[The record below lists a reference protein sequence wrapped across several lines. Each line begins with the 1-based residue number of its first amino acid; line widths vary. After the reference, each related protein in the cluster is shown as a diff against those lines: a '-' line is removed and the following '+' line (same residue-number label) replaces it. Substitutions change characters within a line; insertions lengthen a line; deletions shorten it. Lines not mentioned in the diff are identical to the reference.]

1 MFTILVIEDNDELRN
16 LYSLAL
22 RKQGYETLSAS
33 DGVTASQLLE
43 QNFVDMVITDIMMP
57 NMNGYEFV
65 KYLRSFNKEIP
76 IIIIT
81 ARDDFSSKQEGYHL
95 GTDDYMVKPIDVNE
109 LCLRV
114 EALLRRSKIVHER
127 KQTIGETV
135 LDLDALS
142 VTRNDLSYDLSKKE
156 FYLLYKL
163 ISTPNKIH
171 TRQQLMDEIWGVEAE
186 SDARTVDVHIS
197 KLRKLFEANPDFS
210 IKTIRGL
217 GYKVTIPDHMR

>member
-1 MFTILVIEDNDELRN
+1 MLTILVIEDNDELRN

-33 DGVTASQLLE
+33 DGVTASQLME
-43 QNFVDMVITDIMMP
+43 HNFVDMIITDIMMP

-65 KYLRSFNKEIP
+65 KYIRSFNKEIP
-76 IIIIT
+76 VIIIT
-81 ARDDFSSKQEGYHL
+81 AKDDFSSKQEGYHL

-109 LCLRV
+109 MCLRV

-127 KQTIGETV
+127 KQQIGETL

-142 VTRNDLSYDLSKKE
+142 VTRNDISYELSKKE

-197 KLRKLFEANPDFS
+197 KLRKLFEENPDFS

-217 GYKVTIPDHMR
+217 GYKITPHEIS

>member
-1 MFTILVIEDNDELRN
+1 MLTILVIEDNDELRN

-22 RKQGYETLSAS
+22 RKQGYKTLSAS
-33 DGVTASQLLE
+33 DGVTASQLME

-65 KYLRSFNKEIP
+65 KYLRSFNEEIP
-76 IIIIT
+76 VIIIT
-81 ARDDFSSKQEGYHL
+81 AKDDFSSKQEGYNL
-95 GTDDYMVKPIDVNE
+95 GTDDFMVKPIDVNE
-109 LCLRV
+109 MCLRV

-127 KQTIGETV
+127 KQKIGETM

-142 VTRNDLSYDLSKKE
+142 VTRDGISYELSKKE

-163 ISTPNKIH
+163 ISTPNRIL

-197 KLRKLFEANPDFS
+197 KLRKLFEDNPDFS

-217 GYKVTIPDHMR
+217 GYKIIPCEN

>member
-1 MFTILVIEDNDELRN
+1 MLTILVIEDNDELRN

-22 RKQGYETLSAS
+22 RKQGYKTLSAS
-33 DGVTASQLLE
+33 DGVTASQLME

-65 KYLRSFNKEIP
+65 KYLRSFNEEIP
-76 IIIIT
+76 VIIIT
-81 ARDDFSSKQEGYHL
+81 AKDDFSSKQEGYNL
-95 GTDDYMVKPIDVNE
+95 GTDDFMVKPIDVNE
-109 LCLRV
+109 MCLRV

-127 KQTIGETV
+127 KQKIGETM

-142 VTRNDLSYDLSKKE
+142 VTRDGISYELSKKE

-163 ISTPNKIH
+163 ISTPNRIL
-171 TRQQLMDEIWGVEAE
+171 TRQQLMDEIWGVEVE

-197 KLRKLFEANPDFS
+197 KLRKLFEDNPDFS

-217 GYKVTIPDHMR
+217 GYKIIPREN